1 MQIERNGPGPWPVV
15 DVDGV
20 QVTLSVGEDSRVFD
34 CAVLQ
39 GDGQVTVDVVRGI
52 GGKLTEGVEN
62 GTEYVAN
69 LLIPPARYEN
79 VPLPVTLAE
88 VDVPD
93 DLDPMC
99 ISSIPTTQI
108 ERVPLDEEDMAAVRL
123 ILWTVQESKTEE

>member
-1 MQIERNGPGPWPVV
+1 M
-15 DVDGV
+15 
-20 QVTLSVGEDSRVFD
+20 
-34 CAVLQ
+34 
-39 GDGQVTVDVVRGI
+39 VRGI

-69 LLIPPARYEN
+69 LIIPPARYED

-99 ISSIPTTQI
+99 ISSAPTTQI
-108 ERVPLDEEDMAAVRL
+108 ERVPLGEEDMAAVRL
-123 ILWTVQESKTEE
+123 ILWTVQDPQTEE

>member
-1 MQIERNGPGPWPVV
+1 MQIERNGSGPWPVV